1 LRLAERARDPA
12 GGQSTEEVLMLD
24 SQTKEELRDQL
35 PKFQGKLREQVPDIE
50 DRDLQRVQGDPDDLV
65 RSIARKSGQD
75 ERLVERRVTQ
85 LVMQAR

>member
-35 PKFQGKLREQVPDIE
+35 PKFQGKLREQFPDIE
-50 DRDLQRVQGDPDDLV
+50 DRDLQRVVAALALGHD
-65 RSIARKSGQD
+65 RSLGRGT
-75 ERLVERRVTQ
+75 R
-85 LVMQAR
+85 